1 MRRPRNKLEVSTFP
15 FLAVLLCA
23 MGSLIL
29 ILMVFDR
36 RAKLAA
42 NERNRMAFEGKKTDR
57 VAEINK
63 LQQNHQDAQLV
74 SAEQSTLAK
83 GKFDELVSQGKNLE
97 SKEEEIRNRLLQTQ
111 RKWEA
116 LDKWIRESR
125 MRVDNKKERN
135 HSVTKHLEMERHESQ
150 EALKK
155 LTEKE
160 RELAELNSRLVALK
174 KLLLDLKAG
183 GLKPAESYSI
193 VPYFG
198 KRGESRKP
206 IYVECAA
213 GGVVFHPG
221 VVAFGPEEGA
231 SIREELYHRARLLQE
246 NEAPNGSV
254 PPTPFLLLLVRPEGI
269 ESYWKLQKLLRSDK
283 VDFGYELIDGD
294 WKLDFPDDARL
305 VKGQTQTLPRL
316 GMGNGTGYGMG
327 NQSSGLVSQG
337 VGSNQRPGSS
347 ASGRTPGLGTGIG
360 SDNPNDGGGA
370 GSGLPGTRGSNPAM
384 SGNSAGQGG
393 PGGGSGRVAVG
404 GPGGGSGRVAGE
416 GPGGG
421 GTGSLGEPEDPAGL
435 PGIRGIQRPGQN
447 GLGTGPNSVAGQGLG
462 TGQNLGSG
470 QEGLTGNLPGSLG
483 PQGNFGQNPIQGNGP
498 SGPASP
504 GGASPGGESPG
515 GTQKQGVATGKPGGK
530 PENLADSGN
539 ANRATPTASQG
550 GELVAGGA
558 AGFDP
563 RLVPDRPQ
571 KELSEEEK
579 NARKDPGKRDPTNA
593 GGASGGQPD
602 GDPPNPFARVMI
614 PLPRVDSGEKP
625 EPRPLRI
632 GRLEGERE
640 YTIYVECR
648 AKGLVMQP
656 EGLQIPGQDLETEEG
671 AKRFVEMIRRQIDK
685 KNRANREGE
694 PPIRGKLKFLV
705 WGDGVRWF
713 HASFPLV
720 EGLDIVKVRQNLD
733 PEDSIRDIL
742 LGR

>member
-74 SAEQSTLAK
+74 SAEQLTLAK
-83 GKFDELVSQGKNLE
+83 GKFDKLVSQGKNLE

-254 PPTPFLLLLVRPEGI
+254 PPSPFLLLLVRPEGI

-347 ASGRTPGLGTGIG
+347 GSGRTPGLGTGIG
-360 SDNPNDGGGA
+360 SDNPNSDNPNDGGVA

-384 SGNSAGQGG
+384 SGNSVGQGG
-393 PGGGSGRVAVG
+393 PGSGSGRVAVG
-404 GPGGGSGRVAGE
+404 GPGS
-416 GPGGG
+416 G

-504 GGASPGGESPG
+504 GG
-515 GTQKQGVATGKPGGK
+515 TQKQGVATGKPGGK
-530 PENLADSGN
+530 PENLADPGT

-571 KELSEEEK
+571 KELSEAEK
-579 NARKDPGKRDPTNA
+579 NARKDLGKQYPTNA

-685 KNRANREGE
+685 KNRGNREGE

>member
-42 NERNRMAFEGKKTDR
+42 NERNRMAFEEKKTDR
-57 VAEINK
+57 IAEINK

-74 SAEQSTLAK
+74 SAEQLTLAK

-125 MRVDNKKERN
+125 LRVDNKKERN

-160 RELAELNSRLVALK
+160 RELAELSSRLVALK

-327 NQSSGLVSQG
+327 NQSSGLVNQG

-347 ASGRTPGLGTGIG
+347 GSGRTPGLGTGIG
-360 SDNPNDGGGA
+360 SDNPNDEGVA
-370 GSGLPGTRGSNPAM
+370 GSGLPGTRGSNTAM
-384 SGNSAGQGG
+384 SGNSVGQGG

-404 GPGGGSGRVAGE
+404 

-447 GLGTGPNSVAGQGLG
+447 GLGTGLNSVAGQGTL

-483 PQGNFGQNPIQGNGP
+483 PQGILGQNPNQGNGP
-498 SGPASP
+498 GGLGTP
-504 GGASPGGESPG
+504 GAAPSD
-515 GTQKQGVATGKPGGK
+515 GTQKQGVATGKPDGQPG
-530 PENLADSGN
+530 NLADPGN

-550 GELVAGGA
+550 GELVAGGG

-571 KELSEEEK
+571 KELAKAEK
-579 NARKDPGKRDPTNA
+579 KAPKDPGKRDSTNA

-685 KNRANREGE
+685 KYRANREGE

>member
-42 NERNRMAFEGKKTDR
+42 NERNRMAFEEKKTDR
-57 VAEINK
+57 IAEINK

-74 SAEQSTLAK
+74 SAEQLTLAK

-125 MRVDNKKERN
+125 LRVDNKKERN

-160 RELAELNSRLVALK
+160 RELAELSSRLVALK

-327 NQSSGLVSQG
+327 NQSPGLVNQG

-347 ASGRTPGLGTGIG
+347 GSGRTPGLGTGIG
-360 SDNPNDGGGA
+360 SDNPNDEGVA
-370 GSGLPGTRGSNPAM
+370 GSGLPGTRGSNTAM
-384 SGNSAGQGG
+384 SGNSVGQGG

-404 GPGGGSGRVAGE
+404 

-447 GLGTGPNSVAGQGLG
+447 GLGTGLNSVAGQGTL

-483 PQGNFGQNPIQGNGP
+483 PQGILGQNPNQGNGP
-498 SGPASP
+498 GGPGSP
-504 GGASPGGESPG
+504 GAAPSD
-515 GTQKQGVATGKPGGK
+515 GTQKQGVATGKPDGQPG
-530 PENLADSGN
+530 NLADPGN

-550 GELVAGGA
+550 GELVAGGG

-571 KELSEEEK
+571 KELAKAEK
-579 NARKDPGKRDPTNA
+579 KAPKDPGKRDSTNA

-685 KNRANREGE
+685 KYRANREGE